1 MSSVPVSFGAR
12 AAKGR
17 VARWLLQLVLIM
29 SFFVKGT
36 ALFLE
41 KSIAEVLTMYA
52 SEMPCW
58 RKSIPVLRVLVKL
71 FCQLAKIHNR
81 VTQWMQGPALEMVI
95 MAVGRTLRLLER
107 QLEREFTWSKQDTNQ
122 QQDSLVDA
130 INIKIPWGTPHSPH
144 HRPGDPP
151 LSGRSPFNRWLAIV

>member
-1 MSSVPVSFGAR
+1 VNGMITYVPASSHCPDTRLRTADCRRSRTFRGEVRGTSFVHWMSSVPVSFGAR

-81 VTQWMQGPALEMVI
+81 VTQ
-95 MAVGRTLRLLER
+95 
-107 QLEREFTWSKQDTNQ
+107 
-122 QQDSLVDA
+122 
-130 INIKIPWGTPHSPH
+130 
-144 HRPGDPP
+144 
-151 LSGRSPFNRWLAIV
+151 